1 MRFSIA
7 APNRPIPLGRRGE
20 NGVTTVRFPLLAI
33 FPSIGRA
40 TYGLTHQRHADEAP
54 YICPFEINEGYLEWL
69 ITAADVGRPGN
80 GVAQLTA
87 YVDEQIAKSAIFSTE
102 TGESLGEEADP
113 PDAAKGWADKV
124 IGYGEV
130 IEQSIGTAVESAR
143 EATRSAAQAEAAVEK
158 YPTIIDG
165 YWYQWDEASGRYVNT
180 GNKAQGPPGPPGP
193 GGGANYGDGLIYD
206 EQTNTVSVD
215 VADAPALGDYRPIT
229 ANAVQVEIGNI
240 DVLLATV

>member
-1 MRFSIA
+1 M
-7 APNRPIPLGRRGE
+7 PPRR
-20 NGVTTVRFPLLAI
+20 
-33 FPSIGRA
+33 
-40 TYGLTHQRHADEAP
+40 
-54 YICPFEINEGYLEWL
+54 
-69 ITAADVGRPGN
+69 
-80 GVAQLTA
+80 
-87 YVDEQIAKSAIFSTE
+87 
-102 TGESLGEEADP
+102 
-113 PDAAKGWADKV
+113 
-124 IGYGEV
+124 
-130 IEQSIGTAVESAR
+130 
-143 EATRSAAQAEAAVEK
+143 
-158 YPTIIDG
+158 IIDG